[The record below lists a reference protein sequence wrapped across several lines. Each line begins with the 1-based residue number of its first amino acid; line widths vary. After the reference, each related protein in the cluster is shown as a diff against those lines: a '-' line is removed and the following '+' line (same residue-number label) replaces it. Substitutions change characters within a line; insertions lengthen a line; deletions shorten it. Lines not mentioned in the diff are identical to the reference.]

1 MTRPGVPLIRDDL
14 VSAGAWADPAGL
26 DAVFARLRAEQP
38 VGWVEHPLYRPFWA
52 VTCHADIL
60 EIERQHALFINGPR
74 LNLIPESIEK
84 QAANGMAGGLGETLR
99 VMRVLARLS
108 LRPLGDTWEGLQA
121 VRAARATGARQRVR
135 TLIDMDEPEHRKFR
149 ELTQSW
155 FMGRGVARLESHVGA
170 MVARQ
175 LERMRSH
182 GTAPFDFATEIAQ
195 QYPLS
200 VILSVLGLPE
210 QDGPFLLR
218 ATQQLLSSA
227 DPELEGGSNHGI
239 STVTEVF
246 EYFADIVRERRRR
259 PAEDLTSVIAN
270 ARIDG
275 KPLGP
280 IETLSYLLIA
290 ATAGHE
296 TTAAS
301 VAGGF
306 LAFADHPAE
315 HARLASQPD
324 LARAAAD
331 EIVRW
336 VTPVRHFCRTAT
348 ADTRVHGIDIAAGES
363 VVLFYP
369 SGNRDEAV
377 FDDPFA
383 FRIERKPNPHLAF
396 GHGVH
401 HCLGRMLALAEIRA
415 FFAAVLPQLA
425 SIERVGEPAPIASN
439 FTGGYKRLPVR
450 CLWR

>member
-1 MTRPGVPLIRDDL
+1 MNASRSPIIADDL
-14 VSAGAWADPAGL
+14 LSAAAWADPATM
-26 DAVFARLRAEQP
+26 DAVFTRLRAEQP
-38 VGWVEHPLYRPFWA
+38 VGRVEPAGYRPFWA
-52 VTCHADIL
+52 ITRHADIL
-60 EIERQHALFINGPR
+60 EISRQHLLFINGPR
-74 LNLIPESIEK
+74 LNLIPESVEK
-84 QAANGMAGGLGETLR
+84 QAANGMAGGLLETVR
-99 VMRVLARLS
+99 VMRVLANLS
-108 LRPLGDTWEGLQA
+108 LRPFGDAWEGIQA
-121 VRAARATGARQRVR
+121 IRAARKTGARQRVR

-155 FMGRGVARLESHVGA
+155 FMGRGVARLEAHVGA
-170 MVARQ
+170 MVERQ
-175 LERMRSH
+175 VARMREH
-182 GTAPFDFATEIAQ
+182 GDSPFDFATEIAQ

-210 QDGPFLLR
+210 EDGPFLLR

-259 PAEDLTSVIAN
+259 PTEDLTSVIAT
-270 ARIDG
+270 ARVDG

-296 TTAAS
+296 TTAAA

-306 LAFADHPAE
+306 LAFADHPE
-315 HARLASQPD
+315 EQARLVANPD
-324 LARAAAD
+324 LVRTAAD

-348 ADTRVHGIDIAAGES
+348 ADTQVRGIKIAAGES

-369 SGNRDEAV
+369 SGNRDEAA
-377 FDDPFA
+377 FGDPFA
-383 FRIERKPNPHLAF
+383 FRVDRKPNPHLAF
-396 GHGVH
+396 GHGIH

-415 FFAAVLPQLA
+415 FFGALMPRLA
-425 SIERVGEPAPIASN
+425 SIERAGTPAPIASN

-450 CLWR
+450 CRWQ

>member
-1 MTRPGVPLIRDDL
+1 MTKPRVPVIADDL
-14 VSAGAWADPAGL
+14 VSAEAWADPDAM
-26 DAVFARLRAEQP
+26 DAVFARLREETP
-38 VGWVEHPLYRPFWA
+38 VGWVEPALYRPFWA
-52 VTCHADIL
+52 VTRHADIL
-60 EIERQHALFINGPR
+60 DIERQHALFINGPR
-74 LNLIPESIEK
+74 LSLIPESVE
-84 QAANGMAGGLGETLR
+84 QQGANGMAGGLAETLR
-99 VMRVLARLS
+99 VMRVLASLS
-108 LRPLGDTWEGLQA
+108 LRPFGDTWEGLQA
-121 VRAARATGARQRVR
+121 MRAARNTGARQRVR

-155 FMGRGVARLESHVGA
+155 FMGRGVARLEGHVGA

-175 LERMRSH
+175 LGRMRAH
-182 GTAPFDFATEIAQ
+182 GSDSFDFATEIAQ

-210 QDGPFLLR
+210 EDGPFLLR
-218 ATQQLLSSA
+218 ATQQLLSAA
-227 DPELEGGSNHGI
+227 DPEMEAGSNYGI
-239 STVTEVF
+239 STVTEMF
-246 EYFADIVRERRRR
+246 GYFAEAVRARRRR
-259 PAEDLTSVIAN
+259 PTEDLTSVTAN

-315 HARLASQPD
+315 HARLAANPE
-324 LARAAAD
+324 LARPAAD

-348 ADTRVHGIDIAAGES
+348 ADTQVRGVDIAAGES

-369 SGNRDEAV
+369 SGNRDAAV
-377 FDDPFA
+377 FADPFV
-383 FRIERKPNPHLAF
+383 FRIDSKPNPHVAF
-396 GHGVH
+396 GHGIH

-415 FFAAVLPQLA
+415 FFGTVLPQLA
-425 SIERVGEPAPIASN
+425 AIERAGAPAPIASN
-439 FTGGYKRLPVR
+439 FTGGYKRLPMR
-450 CLWR
+450 CRWR

>member
-1 MTRPGVPLIRDDL
+1 MNPNRTPAITDDL
-14 VSAGAWADPAGL
+14 LSAAAWANPLAL
-26 DAVFARLRAEQP
+26 DAVFAQLRAERP
-38 VGWVEHPLYRPFWA
+38 VGWVAQEPYRPFWA
-52 VTCHADIL
+52 VTRHADIL
-60 EIERQHALFINGPR
+60 DIERQHTLFINGPR
-74 LNLIPESIEK
+74 LTLIPAQVER
-84 QAANGMAGGLGETLR
+84 QAASGMAGGLGQTLR

-121 VRAARATGARQRVR
+121 IRAARDSGARQRVR

-155 FMGRGVARLESHVGA
+155 FMGRGVARLEAHVGA
-170 MVARQ
+170 MVERQ
-175 LERMRSH
+175 LLRMREQ
-182 GTAPFDFATEIAQ
+182 GGAPFDFATGIAQ

-210 QDGPFLLR
+210 EDGPFLLR
-218 ATQQLLSSA
+218 ATQQLLNSA
-227 DPELEGGSNHGI
+227 DPELEGGSNYGV

-246 EYFADIVRERRRR
+246 EYFAGIVRARRRH
-259 PAEDLTSVIAN
+259 PTEDLTSVIAN

-296 TTAAS
+296 TTAAA

-306 LAFADHPAE
+306 LAFADHPGE
-315 HARLASQPD
+315 HGRLAANPD
-324 LARAAAD
+324 LARPAAD

-348 ADTRVHGIDIAAGES
+348 ADTKVRGIDIAAGES

-369 SGNRDEAV
+369 SGNRDEAA
-377 FDDPFA
+377 FGDPFA
-383 FRIERKPNPHLAF
+383 FRIDRRPNPHLAF
-396 GHGVH
+396 GHGIH

-415 FFAAVLPQLA
+415 FFGTVLPQLA
-425 SIERVGEPAPIASN
+425 AIERAGEPAPIASN

-450 CLWR
+450 CRWR